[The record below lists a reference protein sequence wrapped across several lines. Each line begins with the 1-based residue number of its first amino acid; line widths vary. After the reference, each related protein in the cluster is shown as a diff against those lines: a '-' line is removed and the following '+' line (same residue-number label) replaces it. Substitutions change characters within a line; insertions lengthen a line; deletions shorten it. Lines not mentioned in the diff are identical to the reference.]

1 MIIILMMI
9 MIVIIIYYD
18 NNNDNR
24 DDNFSGSVCLE
35 KGTEEQIGKFPGYVK
50 LLESRNLV

>member
-1 MIIILMMI
+1 MIITMIIGMMI
-9 MIVIIIYYD
+9 
-18 NNNDNR
+18 
-24 DDNFSGSVCLE
+24 SVVVFALE